1 MSDYYIKGIK
11 DDRFKV
17 KNQKTLELSE
27 DEINTLKD
35 IDVTELFD
43 TYNFLLKN
51 EYPESDKNLNLPEDI

>member
-27 DEINTLKD
+27 DEIN
-35 IDVTELFD
+35 
-43 TYNFLLKN
+43 
-51 EYPESDKNLNLPEDI
+51 NLVKQMKERIN